1 MSIHPKET
9 DMQNRLIQSTTEYG
23 ITRREFLWISSMS
36 AAGFMVGCAAN
47 PVTGKP
53 QFMMVSEAQE
63 IKIDKQNSP
72 HQFSSDYG
80 PLQDTALNNYIN
92 QTGKTLSAQTHR
104 PHMPYSF
111 RGVNATY
118 VNAYAFPGGS
128 IAATRGILLALENEA
143 QLAALLGHELGHV
156 NRRHTAEQMS
166 KSVLTNVFIGGVA
179 AYAGTKSSGLG
190 SLASQLGMV
199 GAGALLASYSR
210 NNEREADASG
220 LEYMVR
226 AGYNANGFVGLM
238 DMLKRMSKHKP
249 NAIELMFATHPMSD
263 ERYLTAVET
272 VRTRYRYTNNLPFYR
287 ERYMDHTAKLRSIKG
302 AIQAMQKGESLMATG
317 KYGEAEIH
325 FSKALRHTP
334 EDYAGLVMMSKC
346 QLAQKHYAKA
356 GSFAEKAKNV
366 YPQEA
371 QAYHLAGFAKIKQK
385 DYASAYEEFKHYA
398 KLLPGNPN
406 IIFFKGLSLEGMQ
419 HIKESA
425 NEYYRY
431 LQIVNRGEKAKHAY
445 KRLVEWGYIK
455 S

>member
-1 MSIHPKET
+1 
-9 DMQNRLIQSTTEYG
+9 MQKKPIQNTSEYG
-23 ITRREFLWISSMS
+23 ITRREFLWVSSMS

-47 PVTGKP
+47 PVTGKS

-63 IKIDKQNSP
+63 IEIDKQHSP

-80 PLQDTALNNYIN
+80 PLQDTSLNNYIDR
-92 QTGKTLSAQTHR
+92 TGKNIAALTHR

-128 IAATRGILLALENEA
+128 IAVTRGILLALENEA

-156 NRRHTAEQMS
+156 NARHTAEQMS

-179 AYAGTKSSGLG
+179 TFAGAKSSGLG
-190 SLASQLGMV
+190 NLASQLGMI

-210 NNEREADASG
+210 DNEREADALG
-220 LEYMVR
+220 LKYMVR
-226 AGYNANGFVGLM
+226 AGYNSNGFVGLM
-238 DMLKRMSKHKP
+238 DTLRSMSKHKP
-249 NAIELMFATHPMSD
+249 DAIELMFATHPMSD
-263 ERYLTAVET
+263 ERYRTAVEA
-272 VRTRYRYTNNLPFYR
+272 VRTQYRHAQNFPLYR
-287 ERYMDHTAKLRSIKG
+287 DRYMDHTTKIRSIKG
-302 AIQAMQKGESLMATG
+302 AIQTMQKGESLMAKG

-325 FSKALRHTP
+325 FSKALKQTP

-366 YPQEA
+366 YPQEG
-371 QAYHLAGFAKIKQK
+371 QAYYLAGFAKIKQK
-385 DYASAYEEFKHYA
+385 DYASAYEEFKYYE
-398 KLLPGNPN
+398 KLLSGNPN
-406 IIFFKGLSLEGMQ
+406 IIFFKGFSLEGMQ

-431 LQIVNRGEKAKHAY
+431 LQIVNQGEKAKHAY
-445 KRLVEWGYIK
+445 QRLVEWGYIK
-455 S
+455 SQQ

>member
-1 MSIHPKET
+1 
-9 DMQNRLIQSTTEYG
+9 MQNSPIQSKTEYG
-23 ITRREFLWISSMS
+23 ITRREFLWMSSMS

-63 IKIDKQNSP
+63 IKIDNQHSP

-80 PLQDTALNNYIN
+80 PLQDTSLNNYIDR
-92 QTGKTLSAQTHR
+92 TGKNIAAQTHR

-156 NRRHTAEQMS
+156 NARHTAEQMS
-166 KSVLTNVFIGGVA
+166 KGTLINLFVGGLATV
-179 AYAGTKSSGLG
+179 AGTQSSGLG
-190 SLASQLGMV
+190 SLTSQLGMV

-210 NNEREADASG
+210 DNEREADALG
-220 LEYMVR
+220 LGYMVR
-226 AGYNANGFVGLM
+226 AGYNSNEFVGLM
-238 DMLKRMSKHKP
+238 DMLRRMSKNKP

-263 ERYLTAVET
+263 ERYRTAVEAVHT
-272 VRTRYRYTNNLPFYR
+272 QYRSSQSFPLYR
-287 ERYMDHTAKLRSIKG
+287 DRYMDHTAKLRKIKLT
-302 AIQAMQKGESLMATG
+302 IEAMQKGESLMAKS

-325 FSKALRHTP
+325 FSKALRQTP

-356 GSFAEKAKNV
+356 RSFAEKAKTV
-366 YPQEA
+366 YPQEG
-371 QAYHLAGFAKIKQK
+371 QAYYLAGFAKIKQK
-385 DYASAYEEFKHYA
+385 DYASAYEEFKYYE
-398 KLLPGNPN
+398 KLLSGNPN
-406 IIFFKGLSLEGMQ
+406 IIFFKGFSLEGMQ
-419 HIKESA
+419 HIRESA
-425 NEYYRY
+425 NEYYKY
-431 LQIVNRGEKAKHAY
+431 LKIVNQGEKAKHAY

-455 S
+455 T

>member
-1 MSIHPKET
+1 
-9 DMQNRLIQSTTEYG
+9 MQNRLVQSTTEYG

-47 PVTGKP
+47 PVTGKS

-63 IKIDKQNSP
+63 IEIDRQNSP
-72 HQFSSDYG
+72 HQFSADYG
-80 PLQDTALNNYIN
+80 PLQDTYLNNYIDR
-92 QTGKTLSAQTHR
+92 TGKKIASLTHR

-156 NRRHTAEQMS
+156 NARHTAEQMS
-166 KSVLTNVFIGGVA
+166 KSTLINLFVGGLATV
-179 AYAGTKSSGLG
+179 AGTQSSGLG
-190 SLASQLGMV
+190 TLTSQLGMA

-210 NNEREADASG
+210 DNEREADALG
-220 LEYMVR
+220 LKYMVR
-226 AGYNANGFVGLM
+226 AGYNANGFVELM
-238 DMLKRMSKHKP
+238 DTLRSMSKHKP
-249 NAIELMFATHPMSD
+249 DAIELMFATHPMSD
-263 ERYLTAVET
+263 ERYRTAVEAVHT
-272 VRTRYRYTNNLPFYR
+272 QYRSSQSFPLYR
-287 ERYMDHTAKLRSIKG
+287 NRYMDHTAKLRKIKLTIE
-302 AIQAMQKGESLMATG
+302 AIQKGESLMAKG

-325 FSKALRHTP
+325 FSKALRQTP

-346 QLAQKHYAKA
+346 QLARKHYAKA
-356 GSFAEKAKNV
+356 RSFAEKAKTV
-366 YPQEA
+366 YPQEG
-371 QAYHLAGFAKIKQK
+371 QAYYLSGFAKIKQK
-385 DYASAYEEFKHYA
+385 DYASAYEEFKHYE

-406 IIFFKGLSLEGMQ
+406 IIFFNGFSLEGMQ

-431 LQIVNRGEKAKHAY
+431 LQIVNQGEKAKHAY

-455 S
+455 T